1 MRTAVL
7 YLALVLT
14 AGNMQAVPASVAD
27 AAQRGDLDRVRA
39 LLRDGADVNAPH
51 GDGMTALHWSALT
64 GNADIV
70 NVLLVAGAA
79 TEPLTRVGRYT
90 PLHLASSRGH
100 AAVVARLLDAGSA
113 PAALTETGVQPLHLA
128 AQAGN
133 PAAITALLDRGA
145 DVNAR
150 DTTHGRTPL
159 IFAVAQNRLEAART
173 LLARGADPGLAS
185 NVIDYR
191 AQIGRAAC

>member
-39 LLRDGADVNAPH
+39 LLRDGADVNAPQ

-70 NVLLVAGAA
+70 NILLVAGAA
-79 TEPLTRVGRYT
+79 TDPLTRVGRYT
-90 PLHLASSRGH
+90 PLHLAARAGTRPWSRACSRR
-100 AAVVARLLDAGSA
+100 AARPRQSPRQACSLCIWRRRPVVPPRSRRCSIAA
-113 PAALTETGVQPLHLA
+113 PA
-128 AQAGN
+128 
-133 PAAITALLDRGA
+133 
-145 DVNAR
+145 
-150 DTTHGRTPL
+150 
-159 IFAVAQNRLEAART
+159 
-173 LLARGADPGLAS
+173 
-185 NVIDYR
+185 
-191 AQIGRAAC
+191 